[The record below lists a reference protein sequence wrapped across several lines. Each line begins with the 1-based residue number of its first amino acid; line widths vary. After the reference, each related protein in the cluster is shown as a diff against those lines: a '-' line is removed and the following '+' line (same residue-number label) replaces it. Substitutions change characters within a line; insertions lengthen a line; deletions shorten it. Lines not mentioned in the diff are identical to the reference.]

1 MKIVY
6 VYPQFAIP
14 AGTERVLIDKMNY
27 LAGKDYDVLM
37 LTNEQGKR
45 PIVFPISHNIRHVDI
60 NVQYSELYKVNIF
73 IRFVKKMLLYN
84 VYSKRY
90 NKVLREYEP
99 DIVVSSTYFDYIISA
114 VAKCKL
120 SYTRILESHIDK
132 RFIYC
137 GDERNRKTFWGKFR
151 SSLMKFIVSRKA
163 KSFDYLITLN
173 QEDSVDWSKYVNT
186 IVITNVVHLNSTG
199 QYSDQ
204 TQKRVIFVG
213 RYTEQKGIFDLFKIW
228 QLVHA
233 RYPDWSLDLYGDG
246 TLKDKIKSEADALN
260 INIFVYLA
268 ETNIFPKYINSS
280 IFVLTSYYEP
290 FGLVIPEAM
299 SCGLPVVSFD
309 CPYGPRKIIKD
320 NLDGYLIKN
329 RDIQLFANK
338 VCKLIESR
346 ELRIKMGM
354 AGILSSK
361 RFSVDAIMPQ
371 WESLFHKI
379 AESGK

>member
-27 LAGKDYDVLM
+27 LAGRDYDILM
-37 LTNEQGKR
+37 LTNEQGNR
-45 PIVFPISHNIRHVDI
+45 PIVFPISQKIRHVDI
-60 NVQYSELYKVNIF
+60 NVQYSELYKKNAFV
-73 IRFVKKMLLYN
+73 RYVKKIQLYN
-84 VYSKRY
+84 DYSKRY
-90 NKVLREYEP
+90 NKVLREYKP

-132 RFIYC
+132 RFIYS
-137 GDERNRKTFWGKFR
+137 GNERDKKNVWGLFR

-173 QEDSVDWSKYVNT
+173 QEDSVDWSRYVKT

-213 RYTEQKGIFDLFKIW
+213 RYAEQKGISDLFKIW
-228 QLVHA
+228 KLVHS
-233 RYPDWSLDLYGDG
+233 RYPDWCLELYGDG
-246 TLKDKIKSEADALN
+246 MLKDKIKGEADALS
-260 INIFVYLA
+260 INIFVCPP
-268 ETNIFPKYINSS
+268 EINIFPKYINSS

-320 NLDGYLIKN
+320 DLDGYLVKD
-329 RDIQLFANK
+329 RDVQLFAYK

-346 ELRIKMGM
+346 ELRLKMGA
-354 AGILSSK
+354 AGIQSSK

-371 WESLFHKI
+371 WESLFYKI
-379 AESGK
+379 VEDG